1 MESSKKLKKT
11 RTIRLSDSTT
21 NDIKYFAKT
30 KNINESEYIR
40 KMIKEALKDEKIK
53 IAISAY
59 KNKELTLS
67 EAASL
72 ANISYREFRNKLI
85 EKNIKTDFDS
95 VGTNIEQLILDT
107 KN

>member
-1 MESSKKLKKT
+1 MEKSKALKKT
-11 RTIRLSDSTT
+11 RTIRLSDSIA

-40 KMIKEALKDEKIK
+40 KIIKERLKEEKTE
-53 IAISAY
+53 IAINAY

-72 ANISYREFRNKLI
+72 ADISYREFRNKLI

-95 VGTNIEQLILDT
+95 VGTNINYLIEKIKT
-107 KN
+107 